1 MSPLFGIYK
10 NNYILRADRSYIKL
24 YAYAISKNLTG
35 YSIRRISSY

>member
-10 NNYILRADRSYIKL
+10 NNYILRASKSYIQL
-24 YAYAISKNLTG
+24 YAYAISQQLTG